1 MEKRKII
8 KRTAVICLA
17 IVIVV
22 AFTLCVFTKGFTDWR
37 FGKEQPAVNDLNNN
51 VVVTPQEGN
60 GGIRL
65 MAEFQPGVTESGDET
80 DYEGE
85 TLTITATLSPVTTE
99 NKTIVWSAA

>member
-37 FGKEQPAVNDLNNN
+37 FGKEPPAVNDLNSN

-85 TLTITATLSPVTTE
+85 TLTITATVSPD
-99 NKTIVWSAA
+99 NSADNTGLD